1 MAPKKRPAAKARKA
15 RLRKKAART
24 RASSRVRSGGVVN
37 AVTTRIGNLSDE
49 YHKVSGKDLVAQNA
63 FATSGASPVAIVS
76 NLAINDALFFNTRLG
91 RLFSVFEKFRFKR
104 LSVVAVPCVP
114 STSSTFSYS
123 LTYDRDPSDLTP
135 TADFAGL
142 QQLAAQENFVSAP
155 ACEPITLR
163 CTLGQEWL
171 FTNGNGET
179 SDERLFTQGQIY
191 LAQIGNAPSALNVQL
206 YFDYEIEFCVRNF
219 DPAPL
224 PTQLANGIAPGT
236 LTVGVIPTSQTILAA
251 LNRSVVPPANITT
264 YVDGL
269 NLATKVLQA
278 PNGAQAIPLK
288 RGRWEVI
295 LELSQWSLAIAQQ
308 IVPYIVGQDGSNI
321 LPIVQIGAEIL
332 SGTGLGLN
340 SIGTTPQR
348 ATLRCIAIVQDIAG
362 AYLSFG
368 GNSNSAST
376 PGTIALSVRRI
387 FTGQ

>member
-15 RLRKKAART
+15 RLRKKAAS
-24 RASSRVRSGGVVN
+24 RASSRVSGTAV
-37 AVTTRIGNLSDE
+37 ARTVTTRIGNSSDE
-49 YHKVSGKDLVAQNA
+49 YHKVSGTDLIAQNA
-63 FATSGASPVAIVS
+63 FTTAGASPVSILS
-76 NLAINDALFFNTRLG
+76 NIPINDSIFFNTRLG
-91 RLFSVFEKFRFKR
+91 RLFSVFEKFRFKK
-104 LSVVAVPCVP
+104 LVVRAVPCVP

-155 ACEPITLR
+155 ACEPISLR
-163 CTLGQEWL
+163 CTLGADWL

-206 YFDYEIEFCVRNF
+206 YFDYEIEFSVRNF

-224 PTQLANGIAPGT
+224 PTQFANGIAVGA
-236 LTVGVIPTSQTILAA
+236 LTVGAIPTSQTILAG
-251 LNRSVVPPANITT
+251 LNRNVVPPANITT

-269 NLATKVLQA
+269 NLAQEVLQA

-295 LELSQWSLAIAQQ
+295 LELSQWALAAAQT
-308 IVPYIVGQDGSNI
+308 ITPYIVGQPGSNI
-321 LPIVQIGAEIL
+321 PPIVQLGAEIIA
-332 SGTGLGLN
+332 GTGLGLN
-340 SIGTTPQR
+340 TIGTTPQR
-348 ATLRCIAIVQDIAG
+348 ATVRLIAIVQDIAG

-368 GNSNSAST
+368 GSSSSTST
-376 PGTIALSVRRI
+376 PGPLALTVRRI